1 MPSALTFTKFLG
13 TTTLGL
19 MTVRPPITHSI
30 TLRPSHVGIL
40 IVVQGISYTLSTLT
54 YPTLLTLPSASLA
67 RATHSTLIRNSTTHL
82 HLLSALSTLSLG
94 SAYFLSPK
102 SVAHPYLLWT
112 ALAAAGSNVPDLFA
126 VAVGKVN
133 EQSNEDEGSVN
144 GEMVERDVVASQKRE
159 ASRVLISAVGFVLAV
174 VGIWGDGA

>member
-19 MTVRPPITHSI
+19 MT
-30 TLRPSHVGIL
+30 
-40 IVVQGISYTLSTLT
+40 GISYTLSTLT

-67 RATHSTLIRNSTTHL
+67 LATHSTLVRNSTTHL
-82 HLLSALSTLSLG
+82 QLLSALSTLSLG
-94 SAYFLSPK
+94 SAYLLSPK
-102 SVAHPYLLWT
+102 SIRHPYLLWT
-112 ALAAAGSNVPDLFA
+112 ALVAAGSNLPDLFA
-126 VAVGKVN
+126 VVAGKAN
-133 EQSNEDEGSVN
+133 EQSHEDEGSVN

-159 ASRVLISAVGFVLAV
+159 GSRVLISAVGFVLAV